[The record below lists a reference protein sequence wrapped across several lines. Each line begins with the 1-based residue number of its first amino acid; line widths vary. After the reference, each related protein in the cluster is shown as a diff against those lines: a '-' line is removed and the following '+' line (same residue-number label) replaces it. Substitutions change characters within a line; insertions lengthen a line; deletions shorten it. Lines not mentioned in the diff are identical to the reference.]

1 MSAPPT
7 ITQIKE
13 HFVANQV
20 LQLSSSTSLN
30 PSPAFQAANEQA
42 DQSLDPRHIQSA
54 VTAVEGA
61 VQAHYRRIFVPQAN
75 RAVAEQ
81 ISDTY
86 TKEADRKLRRD
97 GDEDVNGDGE
107 RGDGIGKELDLA
119 DAKTIASLPA
129 AWPSERDVTA
139 HPMEAKRYADAVQ
152 TLAALQAER
161 EELKLRVQR
170 LRRLQAIVGPLK
182 TTSSAEDEEG
192 SNSVQDNIVTR
203 GGAVEKEL
211 ERMRMLLVRVVGRVG
226 TLPEAEATGG
236 KGGQAEVESFSVA
249 RKRDLDSFLA
259 DSKVFPRDRG
269 T

>member
-20 LQLSSSTSLN
+20 LQLSSSTTLN

-152 TLAALQAER
+152 TLTTLQTQR
-161 EELKLRVQR
+161 EELELRVQR
-170 LRRLQAIVGPLK
+170 LRRLETIVDPLK
-182 TTSSAEDEEG
+182 TTSAEDEEG

-226 TLPEAEATGG
+226 TLPEAEATEG
-236 KGGQAEVESFSVA
+236 KGGQAEVESSRVA

-259 DSKVFPRDRG
+259 DSKAFPRDRD

>member
-20 LQLSSSTSLN
+20 LQLSSSTTLN
-30 PSPAFQAANEQA
+30 PSPAFQTANEQA

-139 HPMEAKRYADAVQ
+139 HPMEAKRYADAVR
-152 TLAALQAER
+152 TLAALQTER

-170 LRRLQAIVGPLK
+170 LRRLQTIVDPLK
-182 TTSSAEDEEG
+182 ATSTEEDEAE

-226 TLPEAEATGG
+226 TLPEAEAAEG
-236 KGGQAEVESFSVA
+236 KGGQAEVESSSVA

-259 DSKVFPRDRG
+259 NSKVFPRDRD